1 MIEPKPPSITRLVVN
16 TITEL
21 IQPESRSRPRTIQ
34 SEASRTRLEKMFN
47 DHHDFIW
54 RLVRRLGLSRGSA
67 DDAAQHVFLVAAE
80 RVDDIKEG
88 SERAFL
94 FGTALRVARSV
105 SRSEMRWVLED
116 DMDFRRANVARPEDL
131 ADQRRAVDLMGRI
144 LAKMDMD
151 LRTVFVLSELEGM
164 TMPQVAALLEIPVG
178 TAASR
183 LRRAREAFRTAVAAM
198 EAALNPGV
206 KQ

>member
-1 MIEPKPPSITRLVVN
+1 
-16 TITEL
+16 
-21 IQPESRSRPRTIQ
+21 
-34 SEASRTRLEKMFN
+34 MFN